1 MRCIY
6 GAIVCFLLFVC
17 ISLKSQSIQQSYAE
31 QDSISKT
38 YPVPPANNNMLFY
51 IQRTHNTN
59 TIVYD
64 INLNKDQTINES
76 EPVNVYWIRYADKG
90 EIMPLSLIQRKF
102 AYGVSST
109 LIDKEKKIFK
119 IKLKAY
125 GKREIFLM
133 KHKSSNNYHA
143 YIHIN
148 GTLSVL
154 TNIFFKTDGGTFW
167 SPNVVYIELTGS
179 NITTGKVV
187 VERFKPIV
195 K

>member
-1 MRCIY
+1 MKISYNIIICF
-6 GAIVCFLLFVC
+6 FLLL
-17 ISLKSQSIQQSYAE
+17 IGSLKSQSVQQQYIE

-38 YPVPPANNNMLFY
+38 YPVPPANSNMLFY

-76 EPVNVYWIRYADKG
+76 EPVNVYWIRYADQG
-90 EIMPLSLIQRKF
+90 ETMPLSLIQRKF
-102 AYGVSST
+102 AYGVTST
-109 LIDKEKKIFK
+109 IIDKEKKIFK

-154 TNIFFKTDGGTFW
+154 THIFFKTDGGTFW
-167 SPNVVYIELTGS
+167 SPNVEYVELTGT
-179 NITTGKVV
+179 NITTGKTVI
-187 VERFKPIV
+187 ERFKPIV